1 MEKPN
6 ARLLQQLAAALKYGN
21 QSRRFPF
28 EKLDLRRVCQS
39 RPFLR
44 IRRVSGGIA
53 VSIFICYNPPNIL
66 RSKKAITHRR
76 DITAMSMN

>member
-28 EKLDLRRVCQS
+28 EKLDLRRVC
-39 RPFLR
+39 
-44 IRRVSGGIA
+44 
-53 VSIFICYNPPNIL
+53 
-66 RSKKAITHRR
+66 
-76 DITAMSMN
+76 